1 MWKVNNLDSK
11 LKNLQQTPERKTYPM
26 TVNYLFYEGI
36 SFIFVFWWYLK
47 FLLLS
52 GFEYVWNP
60 HQGAR
65 SFTLNCARWG
75 NRGD

>member
-47 FLLLS
+47 FL
-52 GFEYVWNP
+52 
-60 HQGAR
+60 
-65 SFTLNCARWG
+65 
-75 NRGD
+75 